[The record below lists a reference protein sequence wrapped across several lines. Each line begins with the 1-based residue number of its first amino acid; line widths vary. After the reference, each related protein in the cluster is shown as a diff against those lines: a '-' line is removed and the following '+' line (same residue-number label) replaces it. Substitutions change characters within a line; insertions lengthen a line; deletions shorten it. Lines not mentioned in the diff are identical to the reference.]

1 MPWDPSFWTDTLNT
15 ILRDIL
21 AWLPNLG
28 VALILILAGWIVGR
42 LIQAIL
48 AGLLR
53 RLGLDRLAQRAGASQ
68 MLERLGMGSSAVDV
82 LARVVFWLILLV
94 FLLAATESLGLEG
107 VVQTL
112 GGLIDFLPSVLAA
125 ALILLFGG
133 LLARLVGEALGALAE
148 QSGIQAGT
156 ALGSLVRYA
165 LLAFVV
171 ILALQQL
178 GVETSLLTTTTVAL
192 IGAAA
197 LALAVAFGFGSRDI
211 ARNIMAGF
219 HVREEFTVGQ
229 VLTVAGHQGQ
239 LVHVGPV
246 KSRLK
251 TETGHLSLPNS
262 VLAEQVVE
270 VEAASETADE

>member
-1 MPWDPSFWTDTLNT
+1 MPWDPSLWTETVNS
-15 ILRDIL
+15 ILGDIL

-28 VALILILAGWIVGR
+28 VALLLILAGWIVGR
-42 LIQAIL
+42 IIQAIL

-53 RLGLDRLAQRAGASQ
+53 RLGLDRLAQRAGAAE
-68 MLERLGMGSSAVDV
+68 MLQRLGMGPSTVDV

-94 FLLAATESLGLEG
+94 FLLAATESLGLDG
-107 VVQTL
+107 VVDTL

-133 LLARLVGEALGALAE
+133 LLAKLVGDAVGALAE
-148 QSGIQAGT
+148 QSGIQAGA

-219 HVREEFTVGQ
+219 HVREEFTIGQ
-229 VLTVAGHQGQ
+229 HLTVAGHQGQ

-251 TETGHLSLPNS
+251 TESGHLSLPNS

-270 VEAASETADE
+270 VQSAANPAND